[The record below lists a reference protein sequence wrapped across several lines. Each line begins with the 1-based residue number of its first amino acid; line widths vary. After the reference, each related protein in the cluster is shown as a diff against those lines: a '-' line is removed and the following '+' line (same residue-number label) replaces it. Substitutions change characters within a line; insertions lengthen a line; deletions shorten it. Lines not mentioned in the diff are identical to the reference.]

1 LPKLRDKFERSDKS
15 TRKKVFQVII
25 GGLVLLVLIIG
36 GIFISNSVFPSGHN
50 EIKQIEIDDHIH
62 EEYKNFEDL
71 EKLPEDQIYD
81 YIEIPEEEQEPD
93 AGRGIDLPSIPNPLD
108 ALNPFSG
115 FQESVRDAFSEII
128 QQGLELFDDYVAF
141 TPNIAKGDGDIVD
154 ARGNQISFG
163 VNKFYNATRTIA
175 FLLLPI
181 VIVITGITIVL
192 EGRMKGTQILMQSG
206 KKVLLFMIAM
216 VSLRFIFS
224 LFIDLN
230 NSISRYVLQTLVGL
244 PGIDTLSESLLVA
257 FGMNISDG
265 KLEFSLEG
273 ALNLFGEIILWIGLF
288 FLLMTLLFQFI
299 IRFFHLLI
307 HLIVFPIV
315 LIIIAKKRGLYS
327 YQQSLSRLILKLED
341 AGYLRG
347 FLYGNN
353 WKVVYITKKGAKR
366 LAFEQGI
373 PISDISIPN
382 QGQRVQFTTLEHTVK
397 IAKLYASVFD
407 SLKPFSNISINKWVG
422 DQHIICQYSFRS
434 NRSGK
439 NIRRNL
445 MPDSY
450 FEILKDEEIFS
461 YFLEYDT
468 GTMDKAQLVP
478 KFMRYFEYYV
488 YGDWKDRF
496 KQFPTILFLTDRS
509 EVSMD
514 NIFQESSIDL
524 EKALSVRKE
533 FGKSENVIWQGIGAS
548 ENIRSINSSHIR
560 DFLSQN
566 IILDFTNKPWTE
578 SLLSN
583 VAR

>member
-1 LPKLRDKFERSDKS
+1 MNRIRMTK
-15 TRKKVFQVII
+15 
-25 GGLVLLVLIIG
+25 
-36 GIFISNSVFPSGHN
+36 N
-50 EIKQIEIDDHIH
+50 QIEILDVIQSFR
-62 EEYKNFEDL
+62 YM
-71 EKLPEDQIYD
+71 
-81 YIEIPEEEQEPD
+81 
-93 AGRGIDLPSIPNPLD
+93 PL
-108 ALNPFSG
+108 
-115 FQESVRDAFSEII
+115 
-128 QQGLELFDDYVAF
+128 
-141 TPNIAKGDGDIVD
+141 K
-154 ARGNQISFG
+154 
-163 VNKFYNATRTIA
+163 
-175 FLLLPI
+175 
-181 VIVITGITIVL
+181 
-192 EGRMKGTQILMQSG
+192 
-206 KKVLLFMIAM
+206 
-216 VSLRFIFS
+216 
-224 LFIDLN
+224 
-230 NSISRYVLQTLVGL
+230 
-244 PGIDTLSESLLVA
+244 
-257 FGMNISDG
+257 
-265 KLEFSLEG
+265 
-273 ALNLFGEIILWIGLF
+273 
-288 FLLMTLLFQFI
+288 
-299 IRFFHLLI
+299 
-307 HLIVFPIV
+307 V

-366 LAFEQGI
+366 LAFEKGI
-373 PISDISIPN
+373 SISDISIPN

-407 SLKPFSNISINKWVG
+407 ALKPYPNILIKKWIG

-488 YGDWKDRF
+488 YGDWKERF
-496 KQFPTILFLTDRS
+496 RQFPTILFLTDRS
-509 EVSMD
+509 EISMD

-533 FGKSENVIWQGIGAS
+533 FNNSENVIWQGIGAS

-566 IILDFTNKPWTE
+566 IILDFTNKQWTE
-578 SLLSN
+578 SLLKSLQ
-583 VAR
+583 